1 MFHLQHICTVHC
13 AYLYWGR
20 VENDEGGIVKIF
32 AEDLSKVQL
41 LFCQMSD
48 VKNNGSDR
56 ASIVQT
62 EACHSCEGCCMI
74 KGGMLIFLHTFG
86 RQPILSLQNSPRQWG
101 AYQD

>member
-20 VENDEGGIVKIF
+20 GENDEGGIVKIF

-41 LFCQMSD
+41 LLCQMSD
-48 VKNNGSDR
+48 VKNNGSDG

-74 KGGMLIFLHTFG
+74 KRAGSVIFLHT
-86 RQPILSLQNSPRQWG
+86 LEEN
-101 AYQD
+101 